1 MTYHSVCNK
10 SSTIFTTCGAAPA
23 DPSGAPKFIPGFS
36 EIRVARSS
44 VFCVMFCRSLFVYPS
59 TITVSD
65 YPFVIFYDY
74 GLWLPLCYLLRL
86 RFLITPLLSSTITV
100 SDYPFVIFY
109 DYGLWLPL
117 CYLLRLRFLITPL
130 LSSTIAVSDY
140 SFVIFYDCGFW
151 LPLCYLLRLRFLIT
165 PLLSST
171 IAVSDYPFVIFYDYG
186 FWLPLCY
193 LLRLQF
199 LITSLVFYG
208 NVLSVRL
215 WLRFLITRLV
225 SYGHCVICPSRIT
238 VSEYPFVIFWL
249 PLCYLLI
256 TPLVSSN
263 LSYILYLWYIKECQI
278 TFWCRFNKL
287 F

>member
-59 TITVSD
+59 TIT
-65 YPFVIFYDY
+65 
-74 GLWLPLCYLLRL
+74 
-86 RFLITPLLSSTITV
+86 
-100 SDYPFVIFY
+100 
-109 DYGLWLPL
+109 
-117 CYLLRLRFLITPL
+117 
-130 LSSTIAVSDY
+130 
-140 SFVIFYDCGFW
+140 
-151 LPLCYLLRLRFLIT
+151 
-165 PLLSST
+165 
-171 IAVSDYPFVIFYDYG
+171 VSDYPFVIFYDYG

>member
-140 SFVIFYDCGFW
+140 LFVIFYDYSFW
-151 LPLCYLLRLRFLIT
+151 LPLWYFMAMCCL
-165 PLLSST
+165 
-171 IAVSDYPFVIFYDYG
+171 FVYDYG
-186 FWLPLCY
+186 FWLPVWY
-193 LLRLQF
+193 LMA
-199 LITSLVFYG
+199 I
-208 NVLSVRL
+208 VLSVL
-215 WLRFLITRLV
+215 LGLRFLNTPLL
-225 SYGHCVICPSRIT
+225 SSD
-238 VSEYPFVIFWL
+238 YPFGIVK
-249 PLCYLLI
+249 PLLHFISLI
-256 TPLVSSN
+256 H
-263 LSYILYLWYIKECQI
+263 
-278 TFWCRFNKL
+278 
-287 F
+287 